1 MQVRLYMKADKAIS
15 SLEFFT
21 THQWRFISDNPIH
34 LLEEM
39 TTKDREMFYFDVRNI
54 NWQSYLE
61 NYILGIRQFTLKD
74 DPTTLPAA
82 RTNLKRYRL
91 HLICIASFFSYV
103 FQPFQ
108 IVPSVYT
115 LPLYLVFF

>member
-1 MQVRLYMKADKAIS
+1 MKADKAIA

-39 TTKDREMFYFDVRNI
+39 TTKDQEMFYFDVRNI

-82 RTNLKRYRL
+82 RTNLKR
-91 HLICIASFFSYV
+91 
-103 FQPFQ
+103 
-108 IVPSVYT
+108 
-115 LPLYLVFF
+115 